1 MKLCCNLRPDNL
13 PQTSDELSEIELVTC
28 LPSNF
33 WIFWMQVIVYMLKKQ
48 RLFLWM
54 KNKNIICNM
63 YLKDSAFNCLRC
75 ASKWLFWNKVDIAP
89 YVWCLNVIWCS
100 NSAETM
106 KLYMNISRNEN
117 GDMNIVA
124 ELYFKKTVGI
134 TYSAKRRE
142 KRKSTLLETT
152 ISTEN
157 RPPQKEISSSNHLF
171 SGAILVWGRVI
182 IYHS

>member
-1 MKLCCNLRPDNL
+1 
-13 PQTSDELSEIELVTC
+13 
-28 LPSNF
+28 
-33 WIFWMQVIVYMLKKQ
+33 
-48 RLFLWM
+48 
-54 KNKNIICNM
+54 
-63 YLKDSAFNCLRC
+63 
-75 ASKWLFWNKVDIAP
+75 
-89 YVWCLNVIWCS
+89 
-100 NSAETM
+100 M

-152 ISTEN
+152 IATEN

-171 SGAILVWGRVI
+171 SGAILV
-182 IYHS
+182 